1 MYLVYDYVVGRE
13 VEEMDSR
20 FSVLGFWRS
29 LSGRSFLTDPGEG
42 FCRFVVQWRIDGQGD
57 R

>member
-1 MYLVYDYVVGRE
+1 MYLVYGYVVGRE

-20 FSVLGFWRS
+20 FSVLCFGRS
-29 LSGRSFLTDPGEG
+29 LIGRSFLIDPGEG
-42 FCRFVVQWRIDGQGD
+42 FCCYCCAMED